1 MNIEISY
8 YLCNI
13 RIAILIFNL
22 QMMTQAEFNSYRFNS
37 QNDPSDEQLGQLMEN
52 AAKKV
57 RETNRESD
65 VKFYQELRRA
75 SDEAKSRTSKSKNP

>member
-1 MNIEISY
+1 
-8 YLCNI
+8 
-13 RIAILIFNL
+13 
-22 QMMTQAEFNSYRFNS
+22 MTQAEYNSYRFDS

-65 VKFYQELRRA
+65 VKFYQEA
-75 SDEAKSRTSKSKNP
+75 

>member
-1 MNIEISY
+1 
-8 YLCNI
+8 
-13 RIAILIFNL
+13 
-22 QMMTQAEFNSYRFNS
+22 MMTQAEFNSYRFNS

-65 VKFYQELRRA
+65 VNLSGASTRKRR
-75 SDEAKSRTSKSKNP
+75 SKKPHL